1 MVALDDWTAAKV
13 LDLAPDAASRKAGQ
27 GLGRAPAWLRTGRD
41 GRLAWGE
48 IKGSGAAPYI
58 TVLSLDG
65 PVFKCSCPSH
75 KLPCKHGLGLL
86 LMLTAGAIP
95 AAEPPDWVAQWH
107 AKRTAAAATRPAADK
122 PVDAKAQERRRQQ
135 REAKVDAGV
144 GELELW
150 MRDLVR
156 RGLAS
161 ARSEPYAFW
170 DRMGAR
176 LVDAQAPGLARR
188 VRDLPGLLARGGE
201 DAAVLALGRLTL
213 LLQGWRRQDA
223 LPDALRAELRSAV
236 GFPVTAEDLAALPGV
251 ADVWTVMAQV
261 TEAAEALQVRSTWL
275 AGTSGRIALLLD
287 FAAGERPLPAASR
300 PGQAFRGEVVFH
312 PGASGLRGV
321 IRTQAPAVAQPL
333 LGVGITAAL
342 DGVGEALSRVPWL
355 EEWPMTLRGVRFARV
370 GGKWAVADGGML
382 LPVADVP
389 SMVPFVA
396 IAGGMAADIFGLW
409 DGQALRLL
417 ALGQAGRLHH
427 PVMADP
433 TLVRQV
439 A

>member
-1 MVALDDWTAAKV
+1 MDDWTAAKV

-27 GLGRAPAWLRTGRD
+27 GLGRAPAWVRTGRAD
-41 GRLAWGE
+41 RLAWGE
-48 IKGSGAAPYI
+48 IKGSAAAPYL
-58 TVLSLDG
+58 TALSLDG
-65 PVFKCSCPSH
+65 PVFKCSCPSR
-75 KLPCKHGLGLL
+75 KFPCKHGLGLFL
-86 LMLTAGAIP
+86 VLAAGGVP
-95 AAEPPDWVAQWH
+95 AAEAPDWVEQWH
-107 AKRTAAAATRPAADK
+107 AKRTAATPTPAAGDK

-144 GELELW
+144 NELELW

-188 VRDLPGLLARGGE
+188 VRDLPGLLVHGGE

-223 LPDALRAELRSAV
+223 LPDALRAELRAAV
-236 GFPVTAEDLAALPGV
+236 GFPVTADDLAALPGV
-251 ADVWTVMAQV
+251 ADVWTAVAQV
-261 TEAAEALQVRSTWL
+261 TEAAETLQVRSTWL
-275 AGTSGRIALLLD
+275 AGTAGRIAQVLD
-287 FAAGERPLPAASR
+287 FAAGERLLPATFR
-300 PGQAFRGEVVFH
+300 PGQAFQGEVVFH

-321 IRTQAPAVAQPL
+321 IRTQAPAAAQPL
-333 LGVGITAAL
+333 PGVGIAAAL
-342 DGVGEALSRVPWL
+342 DGVGEALARVPWL
-355 EEWPMTLRGVRFARV
+355 EEWPMTLRGVRFARARG
-370 GGKWAVADGGML
+370 GGKWAVADDGML
-382 LPVADVP
+382 LPVADASSV
-389 SMVPFVA
+389 VPFVA
-396 IAGGMAADIFGLW
+396 IAGGMAADVFGLW

-417 ALGQAGRLHH
+417 ALGLAGRLHH
-427 PVMADP
+427 PVAADP
-433 TLVRQV
+433 SLIRQV